1 MHRLPAWLAGLS
13 MCLMLPVISGCST
26 LGFQPRNKAEVVSTT
41 GANVTIFYGASKEAR
56 AVFCPGETVQVY
68 RQESRERL
76 RYIEQGKVKITR
88 ILDENYL
95 EGVVVEGSIKP
106 GYFAGKAGL
115 SCLVTS
121 PQ

>member
-1 MHRLPAWLAGLS
+1 MHRFPAWLAMSLIS
-13 MCLMLPVISGCST
+13 LVISGCSY
-26 LGFQPRNKAEVVSTT
+26 LGVQPLNKAEVVSSN
-41 GANVTIFYGASKEAR
+41 GAKVTLFYGGSKEAR

-76 RYIEQGKVKITR
+76 RYIGQGKVKITR

-106 GYFAGKAGL
+106 GYFARKSDL
-115 SCLVTS
+115 SCLVSS